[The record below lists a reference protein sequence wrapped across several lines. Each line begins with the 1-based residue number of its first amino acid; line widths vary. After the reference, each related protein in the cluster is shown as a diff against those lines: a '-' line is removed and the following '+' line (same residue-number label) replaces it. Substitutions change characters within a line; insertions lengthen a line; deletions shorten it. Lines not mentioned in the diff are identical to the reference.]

1 MLNLFLAK
9 KFVVL
14 NIVTPSF
21 KWRGPV
27 DGGAGPVG
35 GPAEWRTGRDNQ
47 PDILGEL
54 LHGQAG

>member
-1 MLNLFLAK
+1 M
-9 KFVVL
+9 
-14 NIVTPSF
+14 
-21 KWRGPV
+21 

-54 LHGQAG
+54 FHGQARKRPVDAAG